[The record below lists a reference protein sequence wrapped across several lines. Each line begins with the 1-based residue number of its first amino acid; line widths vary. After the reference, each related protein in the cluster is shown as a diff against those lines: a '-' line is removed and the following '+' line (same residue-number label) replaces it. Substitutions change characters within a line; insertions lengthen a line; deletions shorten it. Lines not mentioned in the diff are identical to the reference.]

1 MTLSFLFFF
10 LLQSFTVPKG
20 THVRSVVTIN
30 FYVTVPLDNGHN
42 INPERRAHDF
52 FLLYV
57 LVYQHYAF
65 FIVHISIFKHNYIWC
80 TVARI

>member
-1 MTLSFLFFF
+1 M
-10 LLQSFTVPKG
+10 
-20 THVRSVVTIN
+20 
-30 FYVTVPLDNGHN
+30 PLDNGRN

-80 TVARI
+80 IVARIVMATIQLIVHVKSEYRKEYKAITLPI